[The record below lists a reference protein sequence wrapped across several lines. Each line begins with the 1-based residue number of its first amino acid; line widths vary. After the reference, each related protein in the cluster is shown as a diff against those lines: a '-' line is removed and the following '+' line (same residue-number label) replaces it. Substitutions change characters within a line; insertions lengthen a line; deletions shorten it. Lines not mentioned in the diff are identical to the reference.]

1 MVPSV
6 QTTANKFVKNFLHFS
21 PSTVTKRQTSVE
33 DVVAVLDGSAS
44 IGSCEF
50 EKGKKG
56 LNYLMSIAK
65 KAKPT
70 YDTQYAAVTFANSAM
85 VNFNFLKYS
94 AAARHVKKIRYPS
107 GLTNTQAGLSEAL
120 KLLTN
125 TGSGTVTIRHLS
137 S

>member
-1 MVPSV
+1 MVPSA

-33 DVVAVLDGSAS
+33 DVVAVLDGSGS

-50 EKGKKG
+50 EKGKKA
-56 LNYLMSIAK
+56 LNILISTAAK
-65 KAKPT
+65 NSTFDP
-70 YDTQYAAVTFANSAM
+70 QYAAVTFADSAV

-107 GLTNTQAGLSEAL
+107 GMTNTQAGLSEAL
-120 KLLTN
+120 KLLTSS
-125 TGSGTVTIRHLS
+125 GSGTVTIRH
-137 S
+137 